1 MSTPNPFA
9 SPSTLEYQLPD
20 FSVIT
25 DEHYLPGFYEAVDQH
40 NAEIAAI
47 LASGQ
52 TTFENTL
59 VALEKS
65 GQYLQR
71 VLAVFYN
78 KSSADTNET
87 IDAIEA
93 EIAPKLSAHIDGI
106 RLNPALFARINDLFE
121 KRAELNLDAESLWL
135 VERYHREYTLAGAAL
150 SEADREA
157 LKAINE
163 ELSTLETQFAKHGLA
178 ESNDLAV
185 EVDSV
190 EELAGLSEGE
200 IAAAAAAAADRG
212 LEGKYLITMVN
223 FTGHPWL
230 ASLTNRSLRQ
240 RIMANSLIKGARGN
254 DSDVRKIVVQM
265 ATLRAKRA
273 KLLGFATHAAAVTV
287 DETAGTPQNVHNMLR
302 QIAPAAVRNARA
314 EAQLL
319 QEAIDADGQNFALE
333 AHDWELY
340 ADRVRLAKYSVDTA
354 AMKPYFELERTL
366 FDGVFYAASALYGI
380 TFTERKDLVAY
391 HPEARVFE
399 VKNNDGSPVGLY
411 IGDFF
416 TRDSKRGGAWMN
428 SLVDQN
434 HLLGQLPVVVNNL
447 NIPKPSA
454 GAPALLTFDEVS
466 TLFHEFGHAL
476 HGLFSDVTYP
486 HFSGTSV
493 NRDFVEF
500 PSQVN
505 EMWMLWP
512 EVVANYAKHY
522 QTGEPLPQAWIDNLK
537 AADVF
542 NQGHATTSYLAAAIL
557 DLAWHELSAD
567 AADQIPTPDQVLEF
581 EAKAIA
587 DYGLDF
593 APVPTRYRTS
603 YFAHIFAGGYSAGY
617 YGYIWSEILDADT
630 VDWFK
635 QNGGLTLE
643 NGMRFRNLL
652 LSRGGSKDAMQLFR
666 DFRGQDATIAPLLK
680 RRGLN

>member
-1 MSTPNPFA
+1 MSSSNPFA
-9 SPSTLEYQLPD
+9 RRSTLPYELPD
-20 FSVIT
+20 FSVIR
-25 DEHYLPGFYEAVDQH
+25 DEHYLPAFYEAVAEH
-40 NAEIAAI
+40 NAEIEAI
-47 LASGQ
+47 LESGEP
-52 TTFENTL
+52 TFENTL
-59 VALEKS
+59 VALELS

-71 VLAVFYN
+71 TLAVFYN

-106 RLNPALFARINDLFE
+106 RLNPALFERINALFE
-121 KRAELNLDAESLWL
+121 QRSTLNLDAESLWL

-150 SEADREA
+150 SEGDRQE

-163 ELSTLETQFAKHGLA
+163 ELSTLETLFAKHGLA
-178 ESNDLAV
+178 ESNDLGVVV
-185 EVDSV
+185 ETV
-190 EELAGLSEGE
+190 EELAGLSDGE

-230 ASLTNRSLRQ
+230 ASLTNRSLRK
-240 RIMANSLIKGARGN
+240 RIMDNSLAKGARGN
-254 DSDVRKIVVQM
+254 ESDVREIVVQM

-273 KLLGFATHAAAVTV
+273 KLLGFATHAAAVTE
-287 DETAGTPQNVHNMLR
+287 DETAGTPENVHKMLR

-314 EAQLL
+314 EAALL
-319 QEAIDADGQNFALE
+319 QEAIYAEGQDFTLE

-340 ADRVRLAKYSVDTA
+340 ADRVRLSKYAVDTA

-366 FDGVFYAASALYGI
+366 FDGVFFAASKLFGI
-380 TFTERKDLVAY
+380 TFTERPDLQAY

-399 VKNNDGSPVGLY
+399 VKNTDGSPVGLY

-434 HLLGQLPVVVNNL
+434 HLMKQLPVVVNNL

-454 GAPALLTFDEVS
+454 GSPALLTFDEVS

-476 HGLFSDVTYP
+476 HGLFSNVTYP

-512 EVVANYAKHY
+512 EVVANYAKHFE
-522 QTGEPLPQAWIDNLK
+522 TGEPLPQEWIDNLK
-537 AADVF
+537 AAEVF

-557 DLAWHELSAD
+557 DLAWHELSID
-567 AADQIPTPDQVLEF
+567 DQSNFPTAETVLDF

-587 DYGLDF
+587 DYGLDY

-630 VDWFK
+630 VEWFK
-635 QNGGLTLE
+635 QNGGLRLE

-652 LSRGGSKDAMQLFR
+652 LSRGGSTEAMQLFR
-666 DFRGQDATIAPLLK
+666 DFRGQTATIEPLLR
-680 RRGLN
+680 RRGLL